1 MHLRKET
8 IAIQEELG
16 EYCRTGE
23 ERELPGITP
32 GRIHHYRRLISN
44 VVNDTL
50 DTAFPI
56 TVAALEDSQW
66 EELVQDFFTQGIP
79 QTPQVWKLPFE
90 FYEFHAGRE
99 TGNKMDLP
107 FLDDLLYFEWMEIE
121 IHTMADRPYPEFV
134 SKGDLFKDTL
144 VFNPEYEIVQL
155 EYPIHTHPVSEALQ
169 MKGDH
174 FALLYRLPESG
185 NVQFLGLSALN
196 VYIITRLQEENVP
209 LNEIK
214 NEFARVAGIESGRYL
229 DDSLEKYL
237 GVLLERK
244 MILGF
249 KISRETA

>member
-44 VVNDTL
+44 VVHDTL
-50 DTAFPI
+50 RTAYPI
-56 TVAALEDSQW
+56 TVAALGESQW
-66 EELVQDFFTQGIP
+66 EQLVQDFFTEGIP

-90 FYEFHAGRE
+90 FYQYHAGSE
-99 TGNKMDLP
+99 SGNRMDLP

-121 IHTMADRPYPEFV
+121 IHTMPDRPFPEFV
-134 SKGDLFKDTL
+134 SEGDLFQNTL
-144 VFNPEYEIVQL
+144 AFNPEYEILKL
-155 EYPIHTHPVSEALQ
+155 EYPVHTHPVREAIQ

-196 VYIITRLQEENVP
+196 AYIITRLQEEKVP

-229 DDSLEKYL
+229 DDALEKYL
-237 GVLLERK
+237 GDLLERK

-249 KISRETA
+249 IKE

>member
-32 GRIHHYRRLISN
+32 GRIHHYHRLISN
-44 VVNDTL
+44 VVHDTL
-50 DTAFPI
+50 RTAYPI
-56 TVAALEDSQW
+56 TVSALGDESWQS
-66 EELVQDFFTQGIP
+66 LVEDFFSAGDP

-90 FYEFHAGRE
+90 FYQYHAGRE
-99 TGNKMDLP
+99 SGNRMDLP

-144 VFNPEYEIVQL
+144 AFNPEYEIVQL

-185 NVQFLGLSALN
+185 HVQFLGLSALN
-196 VYIITRLQEENVP
+196 VYIITRLQEEKVP

-229 DDSLEKYL
+229 EDALEKYL
-237 GVLLERK
+237 GDLLERK

-249 KISRETA
+249 IKE